1 MNQFT
6 IYVVTA
12 LVILTLVLAI
22 IGGYWYAEAQEIK
35 DELNQR
41 STHFYVSP
49 STDSLIEG
57 IFTFIRYFQL
67 LSLLLPTSLFVTIEI
82 LKAAIAYII

>member
-1 MNQFT
+1 MNSASSRFKQSDVEKFMNQFT

-35 DELNQR
+35 DELN
-41 STHFYVSP
+41 
-49 STDSLIEG
+49 
-57 IFTFIRYFQL
+57 
-67 LSLLLPTSLFVTIEI
+67 
-82 LKAAIAYII
+82 